1 MDVTVVRFLDRFAEA
16 LHESLGWRGDQQ
28 AFALE
33 ILPPKYLVTR
43 VVLARSDHLV
53 VQELLD
59 LGAVETEKFPVNRPR

>member
-1 MDVTVVRFLDRFAEA
+1 
-16 LHESLGWRGDQQ
+16 
-28 AFALE
+28 
-33 ILPPKYLVTR
+33 VTR